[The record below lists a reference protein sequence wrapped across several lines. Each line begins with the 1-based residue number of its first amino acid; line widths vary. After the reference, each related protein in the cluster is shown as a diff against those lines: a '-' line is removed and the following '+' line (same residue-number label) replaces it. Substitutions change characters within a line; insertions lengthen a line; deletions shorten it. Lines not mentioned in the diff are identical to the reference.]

1 MLSLVRA
8 MTWKSSSA
16 PDSAVAVLCALEED
30 GFDLEAVNGR
40 LRVSPAHQLTARH
53 RAAIRRYREPL
64 VVLVLSCDPGV
75 LSRRTLFKR
84 QWIVGRAT
92 IFLVCPNLGWQKG
105 RCFSCADDLNAQRYG
120 RCWRCSLAWRWAAGV
135 FDRLTDER
143 ATQNAST
150 EDLVA

>member
-16 PDSAVAVLCALEED
+16 PDSAVAGLCALEDD
-30 GFDLEAVNGR
+30 GFDLEAVDRR

-53 RAAIRRYREPL
+53 RAAIRRYRDDL
-64 VVLVLSCDPGV
+64 IVLVQSCDPGV
-75 LSRRTLFKR
+75 VSRRALFKR
-84 QWIVGRAT
+84 QWGLDKT
-92 IFLVCPNLGWQKG
+92 TTFLVCPDLGWQKG
-105 RCFSCADDLNAQRYG
+105 RCFSCGDDLDAQRYG
-120 RCWRCSLAWRWAAGV
+120 RCWRCSLAWRWVAGV